1 MKLVRVAG
9 MFSLIALAG
18 VGSQFA
24 AAQVS
29 TGAGGGGGSGA
40 SPSASAGIS
49 TGWYGG
55 LSIGQSRAKI
65 DDARIS
71 STLLGAGFTSTSIS
85 HDDRDTGYKVFAGYR
100 INRNFA
106 LEGGFFD
113 LGKFGF
119 TAATVPAGTLN
130 GTIRLRGVNLDAV
143 GILPIA
149 ERFSAFGRVGANYVE
164 ARDSFSGTG
173 LVAVTNSSPSKRET
187 NYKLGLGLQYDFTDV
202 LGMRLE
208 AERYRINDAVGNRGD
223 VDLLS
228 VGLVY
233 RFGGK

>member
-1 MKLVRVAG
+1 MKLIRVAG
-9 MFSLIALAG
+9 MFGLIALAG
-18 VGSQFA
+18 VGSRFA

-40 SPSASAGIS
+40 GPGASAGTS

-65 DDARIS
+65 DDARIT
-71 STLLGAGFTSTSIS
+71 STLLGAGFTSTSIT

-119 TAATVPAGTLN
+119 TATTVPAGALN
-130 GTIRLRGVNLDAV
+130 ATNRPRGGNRDTAV
-143 GILPIA
+143 DLAVA
-149 ERFSAFGRVGANYVE
+149 ERVSALGGV
-164 ARDSFSGTG
+164 
-173 LVAVTNSSPSKRET
+173 ET
-187 NYKLGLGLQYDFTDV
+187 N
-202 LGMRLE
+202 
-208 AERYRINDAVGNRGD
+208 
-223 VDLLS
+223 
-228 VGLVY
+228 
-233 RFGGK
+233 